1 MTTTTVN
8 SSGGGSAKKLLHWLD
23 TNIER
28 VLLMVTL
35 IAIILLMS
43 YQTLGRYILVEIMGL
58 DMNLAWTEEASR
70 FLFVWMTYLA
80 VPIAIRNRNMIRV
93 TALVDRFSKRWKDAL
108 WAMSDVLFFILGCSI
123 FYYGVRHINML
134 VHFPQTTA
142 VLGMQYWIVYMILPI
157 GFGLMVLRLG
167 QDLYRMVNECGYRPF
182 IMGAVLAAVLMLPS
196 VIGLDLP
203 SAAWLFGYFVIFVAL
218 GVPVAICLGLSA
230 FITMYAAATLPVNY
244 IATQSF
250 TAIDNV
256 TILAIPFFIAA
267 GTFMGEGGLSER
279 LLRLADNLLGRLH
292 GGFGMATVLTCML
305 FAAMSGSGPATVAAI
320 GSLTIPAMVARGYD
334 KHFAAALVAAAGSIG
349 VMIPPS
355 NPFVV
360 YGVAAKSSIGDLFM
374 AGIVPG
380 ILVGIVLMGYTFF
393 LAKKNDWHGDKLE
406 NPGKQIVASF
416 WDAKW
421 ALLVP
426 IIILGGIYS
435 GIMTPTESAAVAAL
449 YGLLVGLFLYKGL
462 NRHNLGNC
470 LVDSADTSATII
482 LLMAMATI
490 FGNILTLENIPSAIA
505 TFILGISSNK
515 IVILLLINI
524 FLLIVGMFMEALAA
538 IVILTPILLPIVT
551 QLGVDPVHFGVI
563 MVVNLAIG
571 FITPPVGVN
580 LFVASGVS
588 SLKLENIA
596 KAVLP
601 MLGLMILLLL
611 LLTYI
616 PQISLWLPS
625 MAN

>member
-1 MTTTTVN
+1 MSTMTVN
-8 SSGGGSAKKLLHWLD
+8 SNNSSKGILHWLD

-35 IAIILLMS
+35 VITILLMS
-43 YQTLGRYILVEIMGL
+43 YQTLGRYILVDVMGL
-58 DMNLAWTEEASR
+58 NLNLAWTEETSR

-80 VPIAIRNRNMIRV
+80 IPISIRNRNMIRV
-93 TALVDRFSKRWKDAL
+93 TALVDQFSKRWQDAL
-108 WAMSDVLFFILGCSI
+108 WVMADVLFFILGGSI

-134 VHFPQTTA
+134 MTFPQTTA
-142 VLGMQYWIVYMILPI
+142 VLGIQYSIVYMILPI
-157 GFGLMVLRLG
+157 GFGLILLRLG
-167 QDLYRMVNECGYRPF
+167 QDLYRMINESGVRPF
-182 IMGAVLAAVLMLPS
+182 IEGAVIAAVVMVPS
-196 VIGLDLP
+196 LLGLDLP
-203 SAAWLFGYFVIFVAL
+203 AAAWLFGYFVVFVAL

-230 FITMYAAATLPVNY
+230 FVTMYAAATLPVNY
-244 IATQSF
+244 VATQSF
-250 TAIDNV
+250 TAVDNV
-256 TILAIPFFIAA
+256 TLLAIPFFIAA

-279 LLRLADNLLGRLH
+279 LLKLADNLLGRLH

-360 YGVAAKSSIGDLFM
+360 YGVSSNSSIGDLFM

-380 ILVGIVLMGYTFF
+380 IMVGIVLMLYTFY

-406 NPGKQIVASF
+406 NPGKEIAASF

-426 IIILGGIYS
+426 VIILGGIYS
-435 GIMTPTESAAVAAL
+435 GLMTPTESAAVAAL
-449 YGLLVGLFLYKGL
+449 YGLLVGIFLYKGL
-462 NRHNLGNC
+462 NRENLGNC
-470 LVDSADTSATII
+470 LVDSADTSATVI

-490 FGNILTLENIPSAIA
+490 FGNILTLENIPATIA
-505 TFILGISSNK
+505 TFILGISSSK
-515 IVILLLINI
+515 ILILLIINI
-524 FLLIVGMFMEALAA
+524 LLLIVGMFMETLAA
-538 IVILTPILLPIVT
+538 IVILTPIFLPIVT

-580 LFVASGVS
+580 LFVASGIAN
-588 SLKLENIA
+588 LKLENIA
-596 KAVLP
+596 KAAMP
-601 MLGLMILLLL
+601 MLALMILALL

-616 PQISLWLPS
+616 PDICLWLPN